1 VALPSFLIPGALDA
15 APAPLRLDRINSQ
28 VVFQQARQALFRY
41 MERCPG
47 GSDPIGVVLQG
58 PRGRVVFEQPILLP
72 EEQFVPIE
80 LLRGRQTSR
89 ASGRL
94 RMPRSR

>member
-1 VALPSFLIPGALDA
+1 
-15 APAPLRLDRINSQ
+15 
-28 VVFQQARQALFRY
+28 
-41 MERCPG
+41 
-47 GSDPIGVVLQG
+47 
-58 PRGRVVFEQPILLP
+58 VFEQPILLP